1 MRKTIKKP
9 RFEEI
14 ITPTTMNLPDEGLVF
29 DAQRVGP
36 MNFADLR
43 NADYDEG
50 FIMATMP
57 EIVSLVYA
65 SFENQNYDT
74 AKNVIKTLRKGII
87 GNTGILYVP
96 DGMFVQDNPKLKN
109 REISMNQKTLERR
122 LGSHEERGVVFSD
135 NGKIRFTPYNYI
147 KKTQL
152 SSQLS
157 TNTGIIALVGGKE
170 NAEKLSR
177 ASGHYRVH
185 PYFDAFENLRF
196 SLDRIACL
204 SSDFF
209 NNRLKINAY
218 WDEGRAYEGY
228 SFGVKKDTEDT
239 PKK

>member
-1 MRKTIKKP
+1 
-9 RFEEI
+9 
-14 ITPTTMNLPDEGLVF
+14 MNLPDEGLVF
-29 DAQRVGP
+29 DAQRAGP

-43 NADYDEG
+43 NADYGEG
-50 FIMATMP
+50 FRMATMP
-57 EIVSLVYA
+57 EIVSLIYA
-65 SFENQNYDT
+65 SLENQDYDT

-96 DGMFVQDNPKLKN
+96 DGMFVEDNPRLK
-109 REISMNQKTLERR
+109 EGKISMNQKTLERR

-170 NAEKLSR
+170 NAEKLAR
-177 ASGHYRVH
+177 VSGHYGIH
-185 PYFDAFENLRF
+185 PYFDTFENIRF
-196 SLDRIACL
+196 SFLDRIACL
-204 SSDFF
+204 RSDFF
-209 NNRLKINAY
+209 NNRLKINAH

-228 SFGVKKDTEDT
+228 SFGVNCEDPQT
-239 PKK
+239 K